1 MKKTIFIL
9 AITAFMAG
17 TIFTSCQSSA
27 KKVANAQDDVIKANE
42 ELNKANQE
50 YLEDIKSYRK
60 ITAENIVANEN
71 NIAEF
76 KARIEKDKKTAK
88 SDYQKKIALLE
99 QKNSDMKKKMD
110 DYTDQGK
117 ENWEIFKAEFNNEMD
132 EMAKALK
139 DMQL

>member
-9 AITAFMAG
+9 AITAFIAG
-17 TIFTSCQSSA
+17 TILTSCQSSA

-76 KARIEKDKKTAK
+76 KARIEKDKKNAK
-88 SDYQKKIALLE
+88 SDYKKKIALLE

-110 DYTDQGK
+110 EYTDQGK

-139 DMQL
+139 ELQF

>member
-9 AITAFMAG
+9 AITAFIAG
-17 TIFTSCQSSA
+17 TIFTGCQSSA

-60 ITAENIVANEN
+60 ITAENIIANEN

-76 KARIEKDKKTAK
+76 KARIEKDKKAAK
-88 SDYQKKIALLE
+88 SDYKKKIALLE

-110 DYTDQGK
+110 EYTDQGK

-132 EMAKALK
+132 AMAKALK
-139 DMQL
+139 DLQL